1 MHQCSRVIRSF
12 ASLALLAGLVAACAG
27 LPQENGAAA
36 AAMAAEKAA
45 QSEADRAQAS
55 RIAALQL
62 ELVVMAADNQ
72 RLLQAIEQGRKQLDE
87 AMLEVVR
94 SKAKL
99 GSLGSR
105 AEAAT
110 ALAESESLAK
120 TLQSRSASIPQESEY
135 RAAERMLALGNQEFK
150 NGNFGGAYYLASNA
164 RTGFAVLVTRSATA
178 VPPALADRPE
188 SRFAAPID
196 LVFSTRGTVRENPNT
211 DARVIRVADKG
222 TEVTGLAARD
232 LWILVE
238 FRDGSSGW
246 AFYDLV
252 AAP

>member
-1 MHQCSRVIRSF
+1 MIGG
-12 ASLALLAGLVAACAG
+12 LLVGCATP
-27 LPQENGAAA
+27 LQPNGADAA
-36 AAMAAEKAA
+36 TIAA
-45 QSEADRAQAS
+45 QNAASTEAARASAS
-55 RIAALQL
+55 RLAALQL
-62 ELVVMAADNQ
+62 ELVLVSAENQ
-72 RLLQAIEQGRKQLDE
+72 RLLQAIELGRKQLDE

-120 TLQSRSASIPQESEY
+120 TLQSRSASITQESGY

-150 NGNFGGAYYLASNA
+150 SENFGGAYYLASNA
-164 RTGFAVLVTRSATA
+164 RTGFAVLVTRTATA

-188 SRFAAPID
+188 SRFATPIE
-196 LVFSTRGTVRENPNT
+196 LVFSTRGNVREKPST
-211 DARVIRVADKG
+211 EARVIRVADKG
-222 TEVTGLAARD
+222 TGVSGLAARD

-238 FRDGSSGW
+238 FADGSSGW